1 MCSCFPLNQQDR
13 STPRSHDHSGR
24 SHTDTPLYIKVQ
36 RSLLNTLK
44 SSNKRIMS
52 HSLWKQIKQVICWT
66 FLDTSINQICQLNE
80 VFVLSVSSNEG
91 ITHCVG
97 SCRLGNQVY
106 IYTVHWLGYT
116 LQHFYS
122 YKSLD
127 NINHESLLDNLNNEK
142 NNQNLVL
149 KKANIPWA
157 NTQIPLNIQSRIS
170 LFSFRNTDF
179 FFKTYFGL
187 LNSQLCP

>member
-1 MCSCFPLNQQDR
+1 MQLFPFKPAGQK
-13 STPRSHDHSGR
+13 HSPVTWSQWAEPHWHSSLHKGPKKPLE
-24 SHTDTPLYIKVQ
+24 HTEI
-36 RSLLNTLK
+36 
-44 SSNKRIMS
+44 
-52 HSLWKQIKQVICWT
+52 IKQENHVTFFHENRKSKWT
-66 FLDTSINQICQLNE
+66 FLDTSINQIWQLNE

-116 LQHFYS
+116 LHHFYS

-127 NINHESLLDNLNNEK
+127 NINHESLPDNLKNEK
-142 NNQNLVL
+142 KSSKSCTKRSKYSLGKHSNSIKYSIKNQF
-149 KKANIPWA
+149 I
-157 NTQIPLNIQSRIS
+157 
-170 LFSFRNTDF
+170 SFRNTEF
-179 FFKTYFGL
+179 LTYFGL